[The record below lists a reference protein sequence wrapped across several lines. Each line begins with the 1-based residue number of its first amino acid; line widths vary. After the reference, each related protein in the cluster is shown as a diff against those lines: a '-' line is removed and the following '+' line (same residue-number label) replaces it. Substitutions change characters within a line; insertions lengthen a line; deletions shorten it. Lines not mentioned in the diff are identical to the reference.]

1 MALLVCS
8 NLMPKTKNVNCSLQA
23 TYILFDKNVAKIAG
37 LPLTETYDYVFCIGA
52 VFKI

>member
-1 MALLVCS
+1 M
-8 NLMPKTKNVNCSLQA
+8 KNVNYLLQA
-23 TYILFDKNVAKIAG
+23 TYILFDKNIAKTAR